1 MSISDWFDRRRLVR
15 KGRACDK
22 TRLKSSDDTLQGR
35 LESST
40 VARWLI
46 PIAFLALLYLGVA
59 WGHPPQRREHL
70 TLAFIV
76 FMSGL
81 MLLELDCP
89 EIWRSNSKLV
99 LVLGA
104 TWFNLAL
111 IKGIFLDWPPH
122 SEAAMSQLYFLCPY
136 TFAPFLVTLLLGT
149 RAGLF
154 SVLEVSILASI
165 LIPSFQ
171 FPGVVPVVDH
181 NFTFL
186 LVSLLSGFTAVYFTR
201 NVRNRA
207 GLVRAGLAVG
217 ALNLLCAVALGLVAG
232 RDGWM
237 VLAWQALFGIGVGF
251 FTALFVSAILP
262 LVESAF
268 QITTTISWLELA
280 DLNHPLLQQ
289 MTMEAPGTYHHSLL
303 VANLAE
309 AGAKAIGLDPTAC
322 RVMAY
327 FHDVGKTVKPEYF
340 TENIPPGANPHENL
354 SPSMSSLIII
364 AHVKEGVDLAIK
376 HRLKRRVVEAI
387 QQHHGDSV
395 VSYFHQRALQQQQ
408 DARAGGKIMN
418 MREEDVPEVSEDS
431 FRYPGPR
438 PQSKEVA
445 LLMIADAVEAS
456 SRSLEK
462 PTPQRIEDMVN
473 EIVEHKV
480 SDHQLDE
487 SHLTLNELRA
497 AAEAMS
503 ATVKNMMHS
512 RIAYAK
518 KDKTSASK
526 HIQPAN
532 RNIPPGT
539 ASSVAA

>member
-1 MSISDWFDRRRLVR
+1 MSISDWFERRRLVR

-22 TRLKSSDDTLQGR
+22 TRLKTPRDTLQGR
-35 LESST
+35 LESSA

-46 PIAFLALLYLGVA
+46 PLGFLALLFLGVA
-59 WGHPPQRREHL
+59 WGHPPQRREHV
-70 TLAFIV
+70 TLAVIV
-76 FMSGL
+76 FVSGL

-89 EIWRSNSKLV
+89 EIWRSNSKLL

-104 TWFNLAL
+104 SWFNLAL
-111 IKGIFLDWPPH
+111 IKGLFVDWPPH
-122 SEAAMSQLYFLCPY
+122 SETSMSQLYFLCPY

-154 SVLEVSILASI
+154 AVLQVSILAPV
-165 LIPSFQ
+165 LIPSFA
-171 FPGVVPVVDH
+171 FEGPVPTFER

-201 NVRNRA
+201 NVRNRSD
-207 GLVRAGLAVG
+207 LIRAGFAVG

-232 RDGWM
+232 KNWM
-237 VLAWQALFGIGVGF
+237 DLGWQALYGIGVGF
-251 FTALFVSAILP
+251 GTALFVSAILP
-262 LVESAF
+262 LVERAF

-309 AGAKAIGLDPTAC
+309 AGAKAIDLDPTAC

-327 FHDVGKTVKPEYF
+327 FHDIGKIIKPEYF

-354 SPSMSSLIII
+354 SPNMSALIII
-364 AHVKEGVDLAIK
+364 AHVKEGVDLALK
-376 HRLKRRVVEAI
+376 YGLKRRVIEAI

-395 VSYFHQRALQQQQ
+395 VAYFYQRALQQQQ
-408 DARAGGKIMN
+408 DARIGGKIMN
-418 MREEDVPEVSEDS
+418 MREEDVPEVSEES

-438 PQSKEVA
+438 PQSKEIA
-445 LLMIADAVEAS
+445 LLMLADAVEAS
-456 SRSLEK
+456 SRSLDK

-480 SDHQLDE
+480 ADHQFDE

-497 AAEAMS
+497 AAEAM
-503 ATVKNMMHS
+503 AVTVKNMMHT

-526 HIQPAN
+526 HIQPAA
-532 RNIPPGT
+532 RGPGAGP

>member
-1 MSISDWFDRRRLVR
+1 MFTDWLERRRLVR

-22 TRLKSSDDTLQGR
+22 TRLVPSENTLQGH
-35 LESST
+35 LESSS
-40 VARWLI
+40 VARGLI
-46 PIAFLALLYLGVA
+46 PLGFLVLLCFGVA
-59 WGHPPQRREHL
+59 WNHPIEFREKEI
-70 TLAFIV
+70 LACIV
-76 FMSGL
+76 FASGL

-89 EIWRSNSKLV
+89 EIWRSNSKLI

-104 TWFNLAL
+104 SWFNVAL
-111 IKGIFLDWPPH
+111 IKGIFVDFPPQT
-122 SEAAMSQLYFLCPY
+122 ETAMSQLYFLCPY

-149 RAGLF
+149 RAGLVA
-154 SVLEVSILASI
+154 VLQVSILSSL
-165 LIPSFQ
+165 LIPTFT
-171 FPGVVPVVDH
+171 FPGAMPSIDR

-207 GLVRAGLAVG
+207 DLIRAGLAVG
-217 ALNLLCAVALGLVAG
+217 CLNLLCAVAFGLVAG
-232 RDGWM
+232 RDWIALG
-237 VLAWQALFGIGVGF
+237 WQALFGIGVGF
-251 FTALFVSAILP
+251 FTALVVSAILP

-309 AGAKAIGLDPTAC
+309 AGAKAIGVDSTAC

-327 FHDVGKTVKPEYF
+327 FHDVGKIIKPEYF

-364 AHVKEGVDLAIK
+364 AHVKEGMDLGLK
-376 HRLKRRVVEAI
+376 YGLKRRVLDAI

-395 VSYFHQRALQQQQ
+395 VSYFHQRALQQQE
-408 DARAGGKIMN
+408 DARVGGKIMN
-418 MREEDVPEVSEDS
+418 MREEDVPDVSEES

-445 LLMIADAVEAS
+445 LLSLADAVEAS

-462 PTPQRIEDMVN
+462 PTPQRIDDMVN
-473 EIVEHKV
+473 QIVEHKIA
-480 SDHQLDE
+480 DHQFDE

-503 ATVKNMMHS
+503 ATVKNMMHT

-526 HIQPAN
+526 DIQPAK
-532 RNIPPGT
+532 RSSLQGPSST
-539 ASSVAA
+539 AAA

>member
-1 MSISDWFDRRRLVR
+1 MSISDWFERRRLVR

-22 TRLKSSDDTLQGR
+22 TRLRAESDTLQGR
-35 LESST
+35 LECSSL
-40 VARWLI
+40 ARWVI
-46 PIAFLALLYLGVA
+46 PFVFLALLYLGVI
-59 WGHPPQRREHL
+59 WGHPPQRREHV

-76 FMSGL
+76 FFSGL
-81 MLLELDCP
+81 MLLELDFP
-89 EIWRSNSKLV
+89 EVWRSNSKLI

-104 TWFNLAL
+104 SWFNLAF
-111 IKGIFLDWPPH
+111 IKGLFIDFPPQ
-122 SEAAMSQLYFLCPY
+122 SESDMTRMFFLCPY

-154 SVLEVSILASI
+154 CVLQVSILASI
-165 LIPSFQ
+165 LIPTFD
-171 FPGVVPVVDH
+171 FNNVVPIDR

-201 NVRNRA
+201 DVRNRSH
-207 GLVRAGLAVG
+207 LIRAGLAVG
-217 ALNLLCAVALGLVAG
+217 TLNLLCAVAIGLVAG
-232 RDGWM
+232 RLWM
-237 VLAWQALFGIGVGF
+237 ELGHEALYAIGIPF
-251 FTALFVSAILP
+251 ATALAVSALLP
-262 LVESAF
+262 LVERAF

-327 FHDVGKTVKPEYF
+327 FHDIGKIIKPEYF

-364 AHVKEGVDLAIK
+364 AHVKEGVDLALK
-376 HRLKRRVVEAI
+376 YGLKRRVIEAI

-395 VSYFHQRALQQQQ
+395 VSFFHQRALQQQE

-418 MREEDVPEVSEDS
+418 MREEDVPDVSEES

-445 LLMIADAVEAS
+445 LLMLADAVEAS

-480 SDHQLDE
+480 ADHQFDE

-497 AAEAMS
+497 AAEAM
-503 ATVKNMMHS
+503 ATTVKNMMHT

-526 HIQPAN
+526 HIQPAG
-532 RNIPPGT
+532 RHTGQGP